1 MRDYKVNQGIRS
13 DSTIGNNIRRF
24 RNEAGLTQD
33 QLAAQMQTLGCDITR
48 GTLAKIEAGIRH
60 ISVLELK
67 AIREVLHKSS
77 SDIFGG

>member
-1 MRDYKVNQGIRS
+1 MNQGIRS

-48 GTLAKIEAGIRH
+48 GTLAKIESGIRH

>member
-1 MRDYKVNQGIRS
+1 MNQGIRS